1 MKFIFCHIENF
12 GNLSDFSFEFTEGVN
27 VICEKNGWGKSTF
40 AAFIRA
46 MFYGLEGD
54 RKKNP
59 LENERKKYKP
69 WQGGVFG
76 GQLVFEIRGKQYEIS
91 RIFYDREQSDEFE
104 LRDVSTNLPSKD
116 YSKKIGEEIFQIDRE
131 SFLRTVF
138 LGQNDCATAT
148 TDNIN
153 ARIGNLADGAN
164 ELNNFD
170 TANARLSEILSALT
184 PSRTSGSLAKH
195 RDEIA
200 QCERIF
206 KEGEGLPAQ
215 IELCQEKMHAQEK
228 IYNTLKGGLKDAGQ
242 LSAGFAGKTE
252 WLRLKNKVEEKRGE
266 EEAIAARF
274 PGKVPELAKV
284 KEQIAKCTE
293 LAKTYERLSLYQLSP
308 EEEKQFSFLADVFW
322 DDVPSTQELDAKIKE
337 ASELTKLYR
346 ECSTGQMS
354 AKERERQNELAARFA
369 EETESATSIAADWA
383 KCCQKRAAL
392 SSNQEMLAAVQESVA
407 PQASKTKTYSF
418 LFAAGILLAAVG
430 IVVAAMYSSL
440 PGIVAAVLGIGM
452 TAVSIQKKVALQM
465 AEDLGEKLSTFQK
478 IPDEF
483 WDNLDSSC
491 QIPDEFSGE
500 ERPKKAP
507 AKKMPDTYTEKENRS
522 LSASKMENL
531 QRALAQD
538 EAFIRE
544 TQKRTAAYLKAHGR
558 VFKELDE
565 QEVTLALQEIMAESA
580 EYETLRNKARNTGG
594 NMTKQISKFQNSIA
608 NFLGRYG
615 ISSPQTHF
623 ADELYSLKERALT
636 YVALADKHKKF
647 EKVQVLYEQIRS
659 GIAAFYEEYEIEP
672 ERNITLQL
680 NHILDAVYD
689 YANAADA
696 FNRALYELQQFEEK
710 NDTSLYSLG
719 SADSKSGE
727 EISILAIN
735 EEMERARDECIRL
748 QKMLED
754 LQEQYEMWEENRIR
768 LVQLKELQNE
778 QQKKYDLVLLAKE
791 KLTQAKEAMTSKY
804 ATPILRAFVPYYE
817 MITGMSATQFRVN
830 ANAQIS
836 VNECGK
842 QREVSTLSLGWRDLI
857 GICLR
862 VAFVDI
868 MYQQEVP
875 VLIMD
880 DPFTNLDDEKIA
892 AGKEFLTAIANKY
905 QIIYFTCSSSR
916 S

>member
-12 GNLSDFSFEFTEGVN
+12 GKLSDLSFEFTEGTN
-27 VICEKNGWGKSTF
+27 VICEGNGWGKSTF

-59 LENERKKYKP
+59 LESERKKYKP

-76 GQLVFEIRGKQYEIS
+76 GQLVFEIKGKQYEIS

-104 LRDVSTNLPSKD
+104 LRDVNTNLPSKD

-138 LGQNDCATAT
+138 LGQNDCETST

-170 TANARLSEILSALT
+170 TANAKLSEILSALT
-184 PSRTSGSLAKH
+184 PSRASGSLAK
-195 RDEIA
+195 RREEIA
-200 QCERIF
+200 QCERIV
-206 KEGEGLPAQ
+206 KEGEGLSEQ
-215 IELCQEKMHAQEK
+215 VELCQEKMREQEE
-228 IYNTLKGGLKDAGQ
+228 IYSTLKNGLKDAGR
-242 LSAGFAGKTE
+242 LSAGFAGKAE
-252 WLRLKNKVEEKRGE
+252 WLRLKNEVEKRRGE
-266 EEAIAARF
+266 GETVAARF
-274 PGKVPELAKV
+274 PGKIPDLLEV

-293 LAKTYERLSLYQLSP
+293 LAKAYERLSMYQLSP
-308 EEEKQFSFLADVFW
+308 EEEKQFSFLTDVFW

-337 ASELTKLYR
+337 AAELTKLYR
-346 ECSTGQMS
+346 ECSAGQMS
-354 AKERERQNELAARFA
+354 AKERERQNELAAHFSDDSKNA
-369 EETESATSIAADWA
+369 ASIAADWA

-392 SSNQEMLAAVQESVA
+392 SSNQEMLAAVQESVVPSA
-407 PQASKTKTYSF
+407 PKTKTYSF

-430 IVVAAMYSSL
+430 IVAAAMYSSL

-465 AEDLGEKLSTFQK
+465 AEDLGEKLSSFQK

-491 QIPDEFSGE
+491 PVPDEFSGE
-500 ERPKKAP
+500 ECVKKAP
-507 AKKMPDTYTEKENRS
+507 SRKMSDMQQGGEKS
-522 LSASKMENL
+522 SSKMEIL
-531 QRALAQD
+531 QHTLAQD
-538 EAFIRE
+538 EVFIRE

-558 VFKELDE
+558 TFEGLSE
-565 QEVTLALQEIMAESA
+565 RGVTLALQEIMAESA
-580 EYETLRNKARNTGG
+580 EYESLRKKARNTGG
-594 NMTKQISKFQNSIA
+594 AMTQQISKLQNSIGS
-608 NFLGRYG
+608 FLGRYG

-623 ADELYSLKERALT
+623 TDELYSLKERALT
-636 YVALADKHKKF
+636 YIALADKHKKF
-647 EKVQVLYEQIRS
+647 EKAQAGYEQIRS

-689 YANAADA
+689 YANAVEA
-696 FNRALYELQQFEEK
+696 FNHAMDELQQFEEK

-719 SADSKSGE
+719 SIDPQSGE
-727 EISILAIN
+727 ETISLLALN
-735 EEMERARDECIRL
+735 EEMERARDERAKS
-748 QKMLED
+748 QKIFED
-754 LQEQYEMWEENRIR
+754 LEEQYGIWEENRIR
-768 LVQLKELQNE
+768 LAQLKELQDE

-830 ANAQIS
+830 ANAQLSI
-836 VNECGK
+836 NECGK
-842 QREVSTLSLGWRDLI
+842 QREVSALSLGWRDLI

-868 MYQQEVP
+868 MYQQEIP

-892 AGKEFLTAIANKY
+892 AGKEFLTAIAKKY
-905 QIIYFTCSSSR
+905 QIIYFTCSSAR

>member
-12 GNLSDFSFEFTEGVN
+12 GKLSDFSFEFTEGTN
-27 VICEKNGWGKSTF
+27 VICEGNGWGKSTF

-59 LENERKKYKP
+59 LESERKKYKP

-76 GQLVFEIRGKQYEIS
+76 GQLIFEIKGKQYEIS

-104 LRDVSTNLPSKD
+104 LRDVNTNLPSKD

-138 LGQNDCATAT
+138 LGQNDCETST

-170 TANARLSEILSALT
+170 TANAKLSEILSSLT
-184 PSRTSGSLAKH
+184 PSRASGTLAK
-195 RDEIA
+195 RREEIA
-200 QCERIF
+200 QCERMV
-206 KEGEGLPAQ
+206 KEGEGLSEQ
-215 IELCQEKMHAQEK
+215 MELCQEKMREQEE
-228 IYNTLKGGLKDAGQ
+228 IYSTLKGGLKDAGRI
-242 LSAGFAGKTE
+242 SAGFAGKAE
-252 WLRLKNKVEEKRGE
+252 WMRLKNEVEERRGE
-266 EEAIAARF
+266 GETVATRF
-274 PGKVPELAKV
+274 PGKIPELSEV

-293 LAKTYERLSLYQLSP
+293 LAKAYERLSLYQLSP
-308 EEEKQFSFLADVFW
+308 DEEKQFSFLTDVFW

-337 ASELTKLYR
+337 ATELTRLYR

-354 AKERERQNELAARFA
+354 AKERERQNELAAHFA
-369 EETESATSIAADWA
+369 DESKNAASIAADWA

-407 PQASKTKTYSF
+407 PPAVRTKTYSF
-418 LFAAGILLAAVG
+418 LFVAGILLAAIG
-430 IVVAAMYSSL
+430 IVAAAMYSPL
-440 PGIVAAVLGIGM
+440 PGAVAAVLGIGV
-452 TAVSIQKKVALQM
+452 TGVSIQKKVALQM
-465 AEDLGEKLSTFQK
+465 AEDLGEKLGNFQK
-478 IPDEF
+478 IPDKF

-491 QIPDEFSGE
+491 QVPDEFSGGERERKVPARNSDMQGGE
-500 ERPKKAP
+500 EKA
-507 AKKMPDTYTEKENRS
+507 S
-522 LSASKMENL
+522 SKIENL
-531 QRALAQD
+531 QRTLAQD
-538 EAFIRE
+538 EAFIKE

-558 VFKELDE
+558 TFEGLSE
-565 QEVTLALQEIMAESA
+565 RGVTLALQEIMAESA
-580 EYETLRNKARNTGG
+580 EYESLRKKARNTGG
-594 NMTKQISKFQNSIA
+594 TITQQIAKLQNSIGS
-608 NFLGRYG
+608 FLGKYG

-636 YVALADKHKKF
+636 YIALADKRRKF
-647 EKVQVLYEQIRS
+647 EKAQTVYERIRS

-689 YANAADA
+689 YANAVEA
-696 FNRALYELQQFEEK
+696 FDRAVDELQQFEEK

-719 SADSKSGE
+719 SIDPQSGE
-727 EISILAIN
+727 ETISLLALN
-735 EEMERARDECIRL
+735 EEMERARDERAKS
-748 QKMLED
+748 QKIFED
-754 LQEQYEMWEENRIR
+754 LEEQYGIWEENRIK
-768 LVQLKELQNE
+768 LAQLKELQDE
-778 QQKKYDLVLLAKE
+778 QQKKYDLVFLAKE
-791 KLTQAKEAMTSKY
+791 KLTQAKEAITSKY
-804 ATPILRAFVPYYE
+804 AIPILRAFVPYYE
-817 MITGMSATQFRVN
+817 MITGMSAAQFRVN
-830 ANAQIS
+830 ANAQLSI
-836 VNECGK
+836 NECGK
-842 QREVSTLSLGWRDLI
+842 QREVNALSLGWRDLI

-868 MYQQEVP
+868 MYQQEIP

-892 AGKEFLTAIANKY
+892 AGKEFLTAIAKKY
-905 QIIYFTCSSSR
+905 QIIYFTCSSAR